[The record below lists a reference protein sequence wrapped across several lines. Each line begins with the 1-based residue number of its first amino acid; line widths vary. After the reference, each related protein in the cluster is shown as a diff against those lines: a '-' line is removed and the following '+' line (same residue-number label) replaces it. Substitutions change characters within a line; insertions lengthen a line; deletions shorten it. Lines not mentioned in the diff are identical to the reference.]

1 MNDPFVSIITPY
13 YETGNLFT
21 ETILSV
27 EKLNYDN
34 FEWIIIDDCS
44 VKYRASDFLSKASK
58 ECLKHVRL
66 IQLEENVGPNRARLR
81 GIHQAR
87 GEFITFLDS
96 DDIYYPNK
104 LSVQIKFMQEK
115 QISMSHTDTVKFQKN
130 QFSNPFISANTISWK
145 KYLFTRK
152 FPVNTVAVDRKYFL
166 QKLVDSKKIETKYER
181 SFPGEDMLIFEML
194 LWKTDNS
201 YRTPQILS
209 AYRNETSRSSNFF
222 RNFIGIVYFQYLIIC
237 SGRRYSL
244 LPLILVTIFA
254 AGLSRWKTRTQ

>member
-13 YETGNLFT
+13 YETGDLFT

-104 LSVQIKFMQEK
+104 LSVQIMQSGENVCFVNPDAWQK
-115 QISMSHTDTVKFQKN
+115 RVITKGLGMHIQEETHSGSAIYCTNHSH
-130 QFSNPFISANTISWK
+130 
-145 KYLFTRK
+145 
-152 FPVNTVAVDRKYFL
+152 
-166 QKLVDSKKIETKYER
+166 LVESYER
-181 SFPGEDMLIFEML
+181 YL
-194 LWKTDNS
+194 LA
-201 YRTPQILS
+201 Q
-209 AYRNETSRSSNFF
+209 SR
-222 RNFIGIVYFQYLIIC
+222 
-237 SGRRYSL
+237 
-244 LPLILVTIFA
+244 
-254 AGLSRWKTRTQ
+254 